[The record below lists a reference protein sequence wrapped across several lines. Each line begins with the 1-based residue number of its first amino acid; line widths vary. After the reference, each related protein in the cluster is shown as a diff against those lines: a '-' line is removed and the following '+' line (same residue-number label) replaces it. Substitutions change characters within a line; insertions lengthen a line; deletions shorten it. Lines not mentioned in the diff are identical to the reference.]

1 MGEIIFISGGA
12 RSGKSR
18 LAVKLAKDSAG
29 KIAFLATCDPGDSEM
44 KKRVVLHK
52 KARPKSWTTF
62 EEPEEPAVLLKKI
75 GSKFEVIII
84 DCLTLLVA
92 NLIQKGHREK
102 AIKNKINRMLNIAGK
117 INAAVIFVSNEVG
130 LGIVPVNKLARNFRD
145 LAGWINQMVAEKAGR
160 VFFVVSGIPWR
171 LK

>member
-1 MGEIIFISGGA
+1 
-12 RSGKSR
+12 
-18 LAVKLAKDSAG
+18 
-29 KIAFLATCDPGDSEM
+29 
-44 KKRVVLHK
+44 
-52 KARPKSWTTF
+52 
-62 EEPEEPAVLLKKI
+62 
-75 GSKFEVIII
+75 
-84 DCLTLLVA
+84 VA